1 MTPWIIGAPPTSHR
15 SNHQLEEFNGSIG
28 SLEGSIGYQRSL
40 HCSIAVPEHYCST
53 KLRERCAMALEPI
66 DCTSHS
72 REIEQS
78 YLKVVRGDDADTTWL
93 IISPNGQKEY
103 TPAFVGSDFTEF
115 LESFDDAKV
124 QFGLARVSPP
134 GSDVEKLIL
143 IGWCPDS
150 APMKTRASFA
160 ANFGTVANQVL
171 KGYHVQVTARDEDDL
186 DEKELLQKISN
197 AAGARYSI
205 QVGGDKPKPVRQPK
219 VSTPPPVKETPKPA
233 VQTQSKPSAPTP
245 AKQTPVRRNDAETD
259 DWNEP
264 EVEERDFDQNPLKS
278 NQSTYKPIGKV
289 DLKKVIAEE
298 NARED
303 PRLVSAT
310 DASSKIAPEA
320 DIARLKQESK
330 LKRDSEI
337 NKFLGTKPPI
347 NASPASKN
355 DDKVI
360 KGFKNEKSPAQLW
373 AEKKAAASASSEPKA
388 EPVQSEPVKAAEEQE
403 PVEEEEE
410 NVHDLKSKFEKLGAS
425 SNEPPIISPRPAAS
439 TPSAPAEEKSEPVK
453 IDSRKFGNPLP
464 GMHTEIP
471 REDENEEES
480 DGSWDDEEPAAPS
493 LPSRNAA
500 PQAAKTEEEKP
511 APLPP
516 KAEEPEEESEP
527 EQEEP
532 AEEEA
537 PAPALPSRGSGAPA
551 PPPPARRSV
560 EPAKP
565 ASPSATA
572 EYDYEAAEDN
582 ELTFSE
588 NDKIIN
594 IEFVDEDWWLGE
606 LEKNGQK
613 GLFPSNYV
621 SLEN

>member
-1 MTPWIIGAPPTSHR
+1 
-15 SNHQLEEFNGSIG
+15 
-28 SLEGSIGYQRSL
+28 
-40 HCSIAVPEHYCST
+40 
-53 KLRERCAMALEPI
+53 MALEPI

-72 REIEQS
+72 REIEQA
-78 YLKVVRGDDADTTWL
+78 YLKVVRGVDADTTWL
-93 IISPNGQKEY
+93 IISPNEKKEY
-103 TPAFVGSDFTEF
+103 TPAFVGSAFSEF
-115 LESFDDAKV
+115 LETFDDAKV

-205 QVGGDKPKPVRQPK
+205 QMNADKPKVTRQPK
-219 VSTPPPVKETPKPA
+219 ISSPPPAKESPKPISQS
-233 VQTQSKPSAPTP
+233 QTKPSAASPV
-245 AKQTPVRRNDAETD
+245 PVRGSDLETD
-259 DWNEP
+259 EWNEP
-264 EVEERDFDQNPLKS
+264 EVEERDLNKNPLQAS
-278 NQSTYKPIGKV
+278 QSTYKPIGRV
-289 DLKKVIAEE
+289 DLKQVIAEE
-298 NARED
+298 NAKED

-310 DASSKIAPEA
+310 EASRKIAPEA

-330 LKRDSEI
+330 LKRDNEI
-337 NKFLGTKPPI
+337 NKFLGTKPPV
-347 NASPASKN
+347 ASSPAQKN
-355 DDKVI
+355 DDMVI

-373 AEKKAAASASSEPKA
+373 AEKKAAASGSSDKA
-388 EPVQSEPVKAAEEQE
+388 AAALQSEPAEVPDEKL

-410 NVHDLKSKFEKLGAS
+410 NVHDLKSKFEKLGTL

-439 TPSAPAEEKSEPVK
+439 IPSAPVAEKDEPPK
-453 IDSRKFGNPLP
+453 FDSKKFGTPLP
-464 GMHTEIP
+464 GMHTETS
-471 REDENEEES
+471 NEAREES
-480 DGSWDDEEPAAPS
+480 DSDNGDWDDEEPSAPT
-493 LPSRNAA
+493 LPSRNVA
-500 PQAAKTEEEKP
+500 QHSTKTEEENQE
-511 APLPP
+511 LQTSQ
-516 KAEEPEEESEP
+516 ESKTFDSEKKSAS
-527 EQEEP
+527 
-532 AEEEA
+532 AEEEP
-537 PAPALPSRGSGAPA
+537 PAPALPARDSGAPA

-560 EPAKP
+560 QQAKP
-565 ASPSATA
+565 ASPCAIA

-594 IEFVDEDWWLGE
+594 IDFVDEDWWLGE
-606 LEKNGQK
+606 LEKNGEK

-621 SLEN
+621 VLQE